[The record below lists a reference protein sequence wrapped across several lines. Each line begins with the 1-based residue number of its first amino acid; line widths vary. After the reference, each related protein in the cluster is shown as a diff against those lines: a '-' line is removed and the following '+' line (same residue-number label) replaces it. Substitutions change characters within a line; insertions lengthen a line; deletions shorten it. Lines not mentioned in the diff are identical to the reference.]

1 MTIQIAQDARQTNMT
16 HWRWS
21 VWLDASAEEL
31 DRVEEVVWKLH
42 PSFSPSEVR
51 VDNRS
56 TSFRLK
62 SSGWGEF
69 EIQAEVRLKNGE
81 KVTLRHWLRFK
92 QKAPRKGRSS
102 AGEVEGGSSAAVA
115 VGSRQPKVFLSYTS
129 SDARLAGALVEE
141 LKRKHNI
148 DVFVDVDIPIGQ
160 NLRDWASE
168 KIRLSDAAV
177 FLLPKEEF
185 APLSHSFTG
194 YELGL
199 AQQTGTPII
208 PILRSETDVPDQF
221 RETKAIRISGSQP
234 SELEAQSIARSITD
248 IVR

>member
-1 MTIQIAQDARQTNMT
+1 MTMRIAQDAKQANMT

-31 DRVEEVVWKLH
+31 DGVEEVVWKLH
-42 PSFSPSEVR
+42 PSFSPPEVR
-51 VDNRS
+51 VGNRS
-56 TSFRLK
+56 TAFRLK

-92 QKAPRKGRSS
+92 QSAPRRGRSS
-102 AGEVEGGSSAAVA
+102 AGEVEAALSEAVA
-115 VGSRQPKVFLSYTS
+115 TESRQPKVFLSYTS

-141 LKRKHNI
+141 LKRKHNV
-148 DVFVDVDIPIGQ
+148 DVFVDVDIPVGQ
-160 NLRDWASE
+160 NLRDWLTE
-168 KIRLSDAAV
+168 KISLSDAAV
-177 FLLPKEEF
+177 FLLPKED
-185 APLSHSFTG
+185 ASRGHSFTG

-208 PILRSETDVPDQF
+208 PILRSETDVPDMF
-221 RETKAIRISGSQP
+221 RETKAIRISGP
-234 SELEAQSIARSITD
+234 SELEAQSLAQSITD